1 MKKFTLLSFLFVF
14 FISFQ
19 LQAQKKQ
26 AGLDLKK
33 LDEYIAKAQTDW
45 NIPAVAVAVVKDG
58 KVLFAKGY
66 GTRNLSLKTAADENT
81 LFAIASNSKAFTT
94 TGLALMVDKGK
105 LKWDDK
111 VIKHLPWF
119 ESYDPYVTANMTVRD
134 LITHRS
140 GLGTFSGDVLWY
152 HTNYSAKEVVRRAKY
167 LTPAKGFREGFGY
180 QNIMFT
186 AAGLVLEEVSGMSWG
201 EFMKQNFLDPL
212 EMKNTKYSVKQLDMA
227 GNVAV
232 PYQTE
237 FDNSHTALNYLNWDN
252 CAPAAAINSSVADMA
267 KWMIFQLNNGKIAD
281 KQVVSEQ
288 QIWELRKMA
297 TPTPVSLGA
306 FKNNPNTHFSGY
318 GMGWSLNDYNGK
330 KVISHGGG
338 SDGMISKVAMI
349 PEENFGVVVLT
360 NNINYLSN
368 ALTNQIFDMY
378 FGNPDKDWSK
388 LYFERYSAGNKQA
401 KEEREKF
408 ATDRI
413 QNTKPSFELSAYE
426 GTYHSEAY
434 GNVKVSKGAGEK
446 LVFEFEPAAD
456 LISDLTHYHFDI
468 FSIKMRNNPALP
480 EGTVQFIQDTKGKI
494 MELKLDIPNPDFFF
508 DEYKFIKL

>member
-19 LQAQKKQ
+19 LLAQKKQ

-212 EMKNTKYSVKQLDMA
+212 EMKNSNYSVKQLDMA

-281 KQVVSEQ
+281 KQVVS
-288 QIWELRKMA
+288 
-297 TPTPVSLGA
+297 
-306 FKNNPNTHFSGY
+306 
-318 GMGWSLNDYNGK
+318 
-330 KVISHGGG
+330 
-338 SDGMISKVAMI
+338 
-349 PEENFGVVVLT
+349 
-360 NNINYLSN
+360 
-368 ALTNQIFDMY
+368 
-378 FGNPDKDWSK
+378 
-388 LYFERYSAGNKQA
+388 
-401 KEEREKF
+401 
-408 ATDRI
+408 
-413 QNTKPSFELSAYE
+413 
-426 GTYHSEAY
+426 
-434 GNVKVSKGAGEK
+434 
-446 LVFEFEPAAD
+446 
-456 LISDLTHYHFDI
+456 
-468 FSIKMRNNPALP
+468 
-480 EGTVQFIQDTKGKI
+480 
-494 MELKLDIPNPDFFF
+494 
-508 DEYKFIKL
+508 